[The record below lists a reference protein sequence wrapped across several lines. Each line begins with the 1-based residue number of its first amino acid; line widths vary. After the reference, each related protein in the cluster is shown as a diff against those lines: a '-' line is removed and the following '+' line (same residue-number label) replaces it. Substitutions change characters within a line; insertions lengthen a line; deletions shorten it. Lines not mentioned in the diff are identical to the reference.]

1 MLKEYIF
8 FLSKTKTYKIVIFF
22 LKFIFDLDHTMLEF
36 FPQKSTKR
44 PISIRQTRPVH
55 LKKNKLFFVYEGC
68 MNEISNVMKKNY
80 LRNLDKGAR
89 LPVIK
94 EIANYMNAL

>member
-1 MLKEYIF
+1 
-8 FLSKTKTYKIVIFF
+8 
-22 LKFIFDLDHTMLEF
+22 
-36 FPQKSTKR
+36 
-44 PISIRQTRPVH
+44 
-55 LKKNKLFFVYEGC
+55 
-68 MNEISNVMKKNY
+68 MNEISKVMKKNY